1 MFVSHLAQEG
11 LAHTSIKVYLSAVR
25 NLHISAGL
33 HIQFTKAL
41 TPRLELVMKGIKKD
55 KAKTT
60 PSCPRLPI
68 TVEIMAKI
76 KKVLHGTHKEHD
88 SIMLWA
94 ACCLAFFGFLHCG
107 EFTVPTQAAYDPEE
121 HLSLPDIAIDN
132 RLSPSVV
139 QVKIKQSKTDPFRQ
153 GMQLYL
159 GKTDEDICP
168 ITGILP
174 YLAIRGARPGP
185 LFVLEDG
192 TYLTRQRFAAL
203 LSGTLLQAGIS
214 DRRYTTHSFRIG
226 AATTAKDSGISDV
239 HIKMLGR
246 WKSNAYQLYVRSP
259 KDQLAKLSKQLKGP
273 AEKGD
278 NHF

>member
-1 MFVSHLAQEG
+1 
-11 LAHTSIKVYLSAVR
+11 
-25 NLHISAGL
+25 
-33 HIQFTKAL
+33 
-41 TPRLELVMKGIKKD
+41 MKGIKKD

-94 ACCLAFFGFLHCG
+94 ACCLPFFGFLCCG
-107 EFTVPTQAAYDPEE
+107 EFTVPTQAAYAPEE

-139 QVKIKQSKTDPFRQ
+139 QVKIKQSKTDPFHQ

-174 YLAIRGARPGP
+174 YLAIRGAKPGP

-203 LSGTLLQAGIS
+203 LLSTLLQAGIS
-214 DRRYTTHSFRIG
+214 DRCYTTHSFRIG

-239 HIKMLGR
+239 HIKILGR
-246 WKSNAYQLYVRSP
+246 WKSNAYQLYVRTP
-259 KDQLAKLSKQLKGP
+259 KDQLAKLSKQLVSKDLNS
-273 AEKGD
+273 K
-278 NHF
+278 

>member
-88 SIMLWA
+88 SIMWA
-94 ACCLAFFGFLHCG
+94 ACCLAFFGFLCCG
-107 EFTVPTQAAYDPEE
+107 EFTVPTQAAYAPEE

-153 GMQLYL
+153 GVQLYL

-174 YLAIRGARPGP
+174 YLAIRGAKPGP

-192 TYLTRQRFAAL
+192 TYLTRQQFAAL

-214 DRRYTTHSFRIG
+214 DRRYTTHSFRIR

-246 WKSNAYQLYVRSP
+246 WKSNAYQLYVRTP
-259 KDQLAKLSKQLKGP
+259 KDQLAKLSKQLVSKDLNS
-273 AEKGD
+273 K
-278 NHF
+278 